1 MHVPV
6 LVEEALKLLEVR
18 ADGIYIDATLGNG
31 GHADEILKRL
41 ESGRLLGIDR
51 DPAALAAASE
61 RLKGYGEK
69 LKVME
74 GNLAQIDAL
83 HAASGLGPAA
93 GVLADLGVS
102 SMQMEDATR
111 GFSFNLSGPL
121 DMRMGP
127 DADRTAA
134 ELVNR

>member
-51 DPAALAAASE
+51 DPAALAAANE

-83 HAASGLGPAA
+83 HAASGKRFRTLPLSRA
-93 GVLADLGVS
+93 GI
-102 SMQMEDATR
+102 
-111 GFSFNLSGPL
+111 
-121 DMRMGP
+121 
-127 DADRTAA
+127 
-134 ELVNR
+134 ELI